1 MKNSKILPLR
11 GLNLYSKPLNHR
23 AIAWSCDAELAV
35 AADDSLFV
43 FLPEF
48 PLLDPNDEDE
58 DDDEPM
64 AEDDPPDMQVQDG
77 FLSSRLPKKY
87 GEGDDD
93 DEDRLEEDSEDDDIE
108 APTASQA
115 NGGVKPEGGD
125 DTHQAATR
133 ANIDPLD
140 TSDPRRQ
147 FFDGM
152 RHFPVSWPYLSAELN
167 AHIWEAAGRQM
178 PLLHTNVRD
187 HLDRDVTHIL
197 DAMPKDAEQEAEYLE
212 SGTII
217 PFHEVNHHPGAGVGM
232 IGSAGTSMNHVVAVE
247 WSPSGMGRNR
257 RPVLAVLT
265 GCGSLAVYGEG
276 CALPFGSTA
285 RPLRSVATKGK
296 GAVRD
301 LASWVVMWAV
311 GENFVVPGQEEY
323 GYGEFIKAFSW
334 SQEIGPGKALL
345 GYVND
350 LREMVIL
357 SVVTEYRK
365 TEDGLEEAI
374 WNVQEVCRFETETPH
389 GQQDLNDPDYV
400 PAGSSYCVRWS
411 PWIQANATWTCVI
424 SYMERNYVGFRRIT
438 IDVSTWKPREV
449 PKIMVDPNDWDGRC
463 IHLGTDAFL
472 EFENTVW
479 TVSNMKL
486 CRGFIATPLVA
497 EPFEVDLARSNPNR
511 PKPEHSTELCNTSL
525 LNHDLITNPITGLVV
540 HPVSPQTVSPPPVSF
555 YTAVRLSATATNPS
569 WWESNFTKPG
579 DHEDEPQWVA
589 EIQQKICS
597 MLPQGLAGR
606 VGIFGDDGEDGEDGI
621 EPDDGAGGAYAADA
635 GPDDD
640 DDEAGSEE
648 SSDDETGTANGYAG
662 PDVHPHRMRIWG
674 LAISPGGGS
683 TAVLATSQLTQ
694 KPERGGWHSHRSRV
708 MFGYTEHG
716 APRRQKHQ
724 QHQQQQQQQR
734 APQEEELLDPSL
746 GGTGP
751 AEGSAVNVD
760 NLTTEARLWEWMYG
774 GGSGVP
780 GITHYS
786 YTAEK
791 EAAAAA
797 DGTVSPG
804 RAAQEARDALAQAR
818 RDRVREIFRPFAEG
832 QTCSICDDGR
842 TKFVPIQAE
851 VDQQQQR
858 QGQNGSGDGAV
869 GGQLDCACENGH
881 RVAVC
886 GASGLAIGEPGI
898 SRCCGVCRSRCINID
913 VLVEQVLLPVGKA
926 QEAEIVRREIT
937 GDVCVRCGGKYL
949 D

>member
-1 MKNSKILPLR
+1 MKNSKVGRIPQCILHATESHADPQILPLR

-93 DEDRLEEDSEDDDIE
+93 EEDRLEEDSEDDDIE
-108 APTASQA
+108 APAASQA

-152 RHFPVSWPYLSAELN
+152 RHFPVSWPYLGAELN

-357 SVVTEYRK
+357 SVVSEYRK

-374 WNVQEVCRFETETPH
+374 WNVQEVCRFETAAPH
-389 GQQDLNDPDYV
+389 GQK
-400 PAGSSYCVRWS
+400 
-411 PWIQANATWTCVI
+411 
-424 SYMERNYVGFRRIT
+424 
-438 IDVSTWKPREV
+438 DVSR
-449 PKIMVDPNDWDGRC
+449 GYSC
-463 IHLGTDAFL
+463 LL
-472 EFENTVW
+472 
-479 TVSNMKL
+479 KL
-486 CRGFIATPLVA
+486 NLISDTAQ
-497 EPFEVDLARSNPNR
+497 RSR
-511 PKPEHSTELCNTSL
+511 LC
-525 LNHDLITNPITGLVV
+525 P
-540 HPVSPQTVSPPPVSF
+540 
-555 YTAVRLSATATNPS
+555 
-569 WWESNFTKPG
+569 
-579 DHEDEPQWVA
+579 
-589 EIQQKICS
+589 
-597 MLPQGLAGR
+597 GR
-606 VGIFGDDGEDGEDGI
+606 VQLLRTM
-621 EPDDGAGGAYAADA
+621 
-635 GPDDD
+635 
-640 DDEAGSEE
+640 E
-648 SSDDETGTANGYAG
+648 S
-662 PDVHPHRMRIWG
+662 M
-674 LAISPGGGS
+674 
-683 TAVLATSQLTQ
+683 
-694 KPERGGWHSHRSRV
+694 
-708 MFGYTEHG
+708 
-716 APRRQKHQ
+716 
-724 QHQQQQQQQR
+724 
-734 APQEEELLDPSL
+734 DPSKRYMDVRNVIHGEKL
-746 GGTGP
+746 RWFSENHHRRLDLEAEGGTQ
-751 AEGSAVNVD
+751 D
-760 NLTTEARLWEWMYG
+760 
-774 GGSGVP
+774 
-780 GITHYS
+780 
-786 YTAEK
+786 
-791 EAAAAA
+791 
-797 DGTVSPG
+797 
-804 RAAQEARDALAQAR
+804 
-818 RDRVREIFRPFAEG
+818 
-832 QTCSICDDGR
+832 
-842 TKFVPIQAE
+842 
-851 VDQQQQR
+851 
-858 QGQNGSGDGAV
+858 
-869 GGQLDCACENGH
+869 H
-881 RVAVC
+881 R
-886 GASGLAIGEPGI
+886 
-898 SRCCGVCRSRCINID
+898 
-913 VLVEQVLLPVGKA
+913 
-926 QEAEIVRREIT
+926 
-937 GDVCVRCGGKYL
+937 
-949 D
+949 